1 MIFSVSPK
9 SSLSW
14 SEEKGQIFEAKL
26 SRKRSSINY
35 LKKNRDHRK
44 SLMLLES
51 AGFFHGQ
58 RINCWKICLTL
69 NCRGFWLQKSHAL
82 FIKLF
87 LCILYR
93 FVKSFFAL
101 NLRWLC
107 SIRKEIAKRRQK
119 FALIFLFLLFLELLL
134 VLRIFQLAF
143 PFFCSLIQLESRPIY
158 VERDLTH
165 QFCDLHIISALF
177 D

>member
-1 MIFSVSPK
+1 MSRVNCICPKILDETHRMLHIEHDYGGRFPKGKFLSILLELETLEGIMIFSVSPK

-58 RINCWKICLTL
+58 RINC
-69 NCRGFWLQKSHAL
+69 
-82 FIKLF
+82 
-87 LCILYR
+87 
-93 FVKSFFAL
+93 
-101 NLRWLC
+101 
-107 SIRKEIAKRRQK
+107 
-119 FALIFLFLLFLELLL
+119 
-134 VLRIFQLAF
+134 
-143 PFFCSLIQLESRPIY
+143 
-158 VERDLTH
+158 
-165 QFCDLHIISALF
+165 
-177 D
+177 